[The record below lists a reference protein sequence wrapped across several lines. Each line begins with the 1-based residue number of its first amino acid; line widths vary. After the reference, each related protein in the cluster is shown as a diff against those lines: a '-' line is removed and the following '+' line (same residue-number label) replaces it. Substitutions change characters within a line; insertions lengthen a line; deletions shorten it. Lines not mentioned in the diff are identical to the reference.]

1 VSLRP
6 HEVDDMLA
14 ALWGAFRRALTLWE
28 SDFVASVQA
37 QWSRSRSLSPRQ
49 ERKLAEVWEG
59 FASGRRR
66 AGDEPEE

>member
-1 VSLRP
+1 MSLRP
-6 HEVDDMLA
+6 HEVDEMLA
-14 ALWGAFRRALTLWE
+14 ALW
-28 SDFVASVQA
+28 
-37 QWSRSRSLSPRQ
+37 RSLSPRQ